1 MAQLVVGAA
10 GSACPINSAGAV
22 VKCRNEC
29 RETGNGLFRS
39 RLSTPSTSTVE
50 SEQRNQLQR
59 SIVQVIIQCM

>member
-1 MAQLVVGAA
+1 MAQFAAGAA

-29 RETGNGLFRS
+29 RKTWNGLFRS
-39 RLSTPSTSTVE
+39 RLSTPSTSSFE

-59 SIVQVIIQCM
+59 SIGRVIIQ